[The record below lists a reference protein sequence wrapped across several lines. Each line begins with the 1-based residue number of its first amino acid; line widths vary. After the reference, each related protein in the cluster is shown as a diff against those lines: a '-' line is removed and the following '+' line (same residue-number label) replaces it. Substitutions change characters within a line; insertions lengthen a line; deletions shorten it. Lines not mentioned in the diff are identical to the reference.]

1 MLQKKRHFLLT
12 FLKSQRI
19 IMLVVDI
26 IETEMIISM
35 GTVFDVKTLA
45 KSKTELEQIKMASGY
60 YITANKNYVR
70 KTK

>member
-1 MLQKKRHFLLT
+1 
-12 FLKSQRI
+12 
-19 IMLVVDI
+19 MLVVDI